1 MKYTQF
7 NKYKSLLE
15 DFSKEESKQVIDDML
30 TRYNIDRTMFIQYDM
45 DINENNILNYISCLE
60 ILDYVYINKFIDYI
74 FNIYINHYKLLELIV
89 HLPIIEN
96 KINNHLKNKVCDIKF
111 IKYLIANKFKI
122 TYLVIDNRFTD
133 DDIKSLTDLT
143 YLDLSYDIG
152 DKCIITDKGIRD
164 LTNLTTLKIGRKC
177 TITDE
182 GIKGLTNLT
191 TLNFEIG
198 HSNITDE
205 GIKHLTNLTDL
216 ELNNDF
222 LYPELF
228 NNNPHYV
235 KITYN
240 GLKYLTKLKKLS
252 LNSYN
257 KIYDEGFIYLI
268 NLTSLDL
275 VNVTVITNYGI
286 TYLTNLIELKLVGFH
301 NITDE
306 GIKHLTKLTKLKL
319 KSNVWVHRHITD
331 EGIKHLT
338 NLTDLD
344 ISICD
349 RITIEGIKH
358 LTKLT
363 KLKISH
369 GNEIT
374 PDIVNYLPNLVI
386 TQY

>member
-122 TYLVIDNRFTD
+122 TNLEIDNRFTD